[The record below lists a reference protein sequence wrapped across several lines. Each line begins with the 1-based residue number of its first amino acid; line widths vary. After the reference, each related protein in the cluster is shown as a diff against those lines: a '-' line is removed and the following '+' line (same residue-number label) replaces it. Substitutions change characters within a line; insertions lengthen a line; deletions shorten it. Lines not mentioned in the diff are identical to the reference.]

1 MIFCAAP
8 MEPAEPEVDTGLWLV
23 MVSRGLGFPEIK
35 GTCLEVTVRRT
46 IACGSLF
53 FRAFPDLWKLPS
65 HAKTKQFM

>member
-1 MIFCAAP
+1 M
-8 MEPAEPEVDTGLWLV
+8 EPEVDTGLGLV

-35 GTCLEVTVRRT
+35 GTCLEVTVRRI

-53 FRAFPDLWKLPS
+53 FGRPLIYGNYMKLPS